1 MNQREQ
7 RLLAVF
13 LLVIVITV
21 TWLGW
26 TRLDAEKQRM
36 REEAKVLNTETT
48 NNQNYLDAFS
58 AELTGAK
65 AWMND
70 RLGQPVSS
78 QEADAR
84 LLNAIQ
90 ESARSASLSL
100 VNTKFLPPLERGNL
114 RLSRYSAT
122 VTGSESTIYP
132 WLAGFHNPDK
142 LRCISGLTIKP
153 DKEDETIVIC
163 EVEFAQWYLPEHED
177 PA

>member
-13 LLVIVITV
+13 LLVIVVTV

-26 TRLDAEKQRM
+26 TRLDAEKLRM
-36 REEAKVLNTETT
+36 SKEAEALNGETA
-48 NNQNYLDAFS
+48 NNQSYLDAFS

-65 AWMND
+65 AWMD
-70 RLGQPVSS
+70 ERLGAPVSS

-90 ESARSASLSL
+90 ESAKTSDLPL
-100 VNTKFLPPLERGNL
+100 VNTKFLAPLERGKL
-114 RLSRYSAT
+114 RLARYSAT
-122 VTGSESTIYP
+122 VTGSESSIYP
-132 WLAGFHNPDK
+132 WLASFHNPDK

-163 EVEFAQWYLPEHED
+163 EVEFAQWYLPEQED